1 MRQNGPAKQ
10 LTNDSAAT
18 DAEGSGGMGRW
29 LGLWLAGLLLVA
41 IVAEAPSRAGAATPT
56 LSAAKATATSAA
68 RRTATAAAKA
78 AKTAAAEAQA
88 TSDARAAKT
97 ATAQARKAA
106 PTATPK
112 TAAAAKAPASAATG
126 ADAPNVGNA
135 RSTFDKAYGAPD
147 PASSKLP
154 DIASYLISGFG
165 AYNVAFSDNKAF
177 EIVMAADRMDHQ
189 PLTDWDDKDWSPS
202 TADSRVRAVLPSD
215 TTCDKA
221 DATTTSEAIVRL
233 CHSATLAR
241 AFSADAMQRLG
252 LYGNPGDM
260 TVSQFFDSQ
269 GDISVV
275 DVALGVPQG
284 QAVGG
289 GSGAAA
295 SAPTPTKAA
304 GSAGSGPRA
313 TTAPSGNRL
322 VCANFATQKD
332 AQAVFETY
340 GGATNPAVS
349 SLDGDKDGIA
359 CEELPAG

>member
-78 AKTAAAEAQA
+78 AKTVTAEAQS

-112 TAAAAKAPASAATG
+112 SAAAKAPASAATG

-241 AFSADAMQRLG
+241 AFSADAMRRLG

-359 CEELPAG
+359 CEDLPAG

>member
-78 AKTAAAEAQA
+78 AKTVTAEAQS

-112 TAAAAKAPASAATG
+112 SAAAKAPASAATG

-202 TADSRVRAVLPSD
+202 TADARVRAVLPSD

-359 CEELPAG
+359 CEDLPAG

>member
-1 MRQNGPAKQ
+1 
-10 LTNDSAAT
+10 
-18 DAEGSGGMGRW
+18 MGRW

-78 AKTAAAEAQA
+78 AKTVTAEAQS

-112 TAAAAKAPASAATG
+112 SAAAKAPASAATG

-284 QAVGG
+284 QTVGG

-359 CEELPAG
+359 CEDLPAG

>member
-78 AKTAAAEAQA
+78 AKTVTAEAQS

-112 TAAAAKAPASAATG
+112 SAAAKAPASAATG

-359 CEELPAG
+359 CEDLPAG

>member
-1 MRQNGPAKQ
+1 
-10 LTNDSAAT
+10 
-18 DAEGSGGMGRW
+18 MGRW

-78 AKTAAAEAQA
+78 AKTVTAEAQS

-112 TAAAAKAPASAATG
+112 SAAAKAPASAATG

-359 CEELPAG
+359 CEDLPAG